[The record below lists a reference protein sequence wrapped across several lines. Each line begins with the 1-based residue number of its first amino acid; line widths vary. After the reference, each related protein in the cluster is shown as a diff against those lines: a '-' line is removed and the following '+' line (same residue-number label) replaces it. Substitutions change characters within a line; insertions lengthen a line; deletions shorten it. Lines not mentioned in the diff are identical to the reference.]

1 MFYNKMCPMSV
12 NRGFTESIKII
23 HPLNYYILY
32 KYIVV
37 KPFNICTIIHE
48 YFTKTANFHV

>member
-1 MFYNKMCPMSV
+1 MCPMSI
-12 NRGFTESIKII
+12 NRGFTQLIKII

-37 KPFNICTIIHE
+37 KFILYCTIIHE
-48 YFTKTANFHV
+48 YSTKTAN